1 MKGMGKFYT
10 WEDTVYREFMV
21 DILLCLKPRQ
31 AYKGETMLRP
41 LMSVD
46 EVIFIE
52 KGSIDIG
59 FVLNDIAKNVVRLR
73 EGGVIGVFNVTFNIK
88 TRFMYTCSSY
98 HADLY
103 GINKPDWQRIMGI
116 SGHCDTDYSEVTETV
131 KLNV

>member
-1 MKGMGKFYT
+1 
-10 WEDTVYREFMV
+10 
-21 DILLCLKPRQ
+21 
-31 AYKGETMLRP
+31 
-41 LMSVD
+41 MSVD

-59 FVLNDIAKNVVRLR
+59 FVLNDISKNVVRLR

-88 TRFMYTCSSY
+88 TRFKYTCSSY

-116 SGHCDTDYSEVTETV
+116 SGHCDNDYSEVTETV
-131 KLNV
+131 KLNVKNQYNWKIFFPLMKA